1 MIVFCIY
8 YINNEDKS
16 GYILVYNDT
25 YEKEDKDEDKDG
37 FLLLYSIKSDKW
49 LNLLNSKS
57 VNYDRNLLTNYLFY
71 ILFHYTL
78 KLNFISCYT
87 INICQYSNAMVN
99 QHIVYLIIN
108 NKY

>member
-1 MIVFCIY
+1 MNVFCIY

-16 GYILVYNDT
+16 GYILVYNSI
-25 YEKEDKDEDKDG
+25 YKDKHDG

-57 VNYDRNLLTNYLFY
+57 VNYDKKLLTNYLFY

-87 INICQYSNAMVN
+87 INICRYLNAMVN

>member
-1 MIVFCIY
+1 MNVICIY

-25 YEKEDKDEDKDG
+25 FYDDNG
-37 FLLLYSIKSDKW
+37 FFLLYSIKSDKW

-57 VNYDRNLLTNYLFY
+57 VNYDKKLLINYLFY

-87 INICQYSNAMVN
+87 INICRYLNANMN